1 MSWQDTL
8 DELEQ
13 RKAIAR
19 QMGGPDKVKRQH
31 DFGKLT
37 VRERIDKLLDP
48 GSFREIGSA
57 CGTGRYDDRGR
68 MVEFTPANNV
78 VGTGN
83 IEGRPVAVYGDDFTV
98 RGGASD
104 GSVKEK
110 HNHTEKMAYGM
121 RIPLIRLIEGNG
133 GGGSVKSIEKQGYAN
148 LPGSFASSY
157 YTAVRMLS
165 TVPVVTMALGSVA
178 GRGAAR
184 LCASHYSLMIKDKSQ
199 IFVGG
204 PALVARIGQK
214 ITKEELG
221 GSSIHARNGTVDDE
235 AASEEEAFARARQF
249 LSYLPRSVFELA
261 PRKLTGDDPNR
272 REEKLL
278 SIIPRDSRKVYPMR
292 AIMQAVAD
300 QGSFF
305 EIGRLWGRSIVTG
318 LARMDGWPV
327 AIMGGD
333 PYHYAGSWTRASCEK
348 LIRFINLAQTFHL
361 PVVHLV
367 DCPGFP
373 IGLEAEKESTIR
385 VAMRAM
391 SAINLTTMP
400 WCSVLVRNVFG
411 VAGSGHRPTAG
422 YTTRYAW
429 PSLRSGSIPFE
440 GGIEVGYKAEIEA
453 AADSEA
459 KLNEIRERLEGLRSP
474 IRTAENFGLEEM
486 IDPRE
491 TRGYL
496 CNFANLAQGC
506 LEPGES
512 RGYYHP

>member
-1 MSWQDTL
+1 
-8 DELEQ
+8 
-13 RKAIAR
+13 
-19 QMGGPDKVKRQH
+19 
-31 DFGKLT
+31 
-37 VRERIDKLLDP
+37 
-48 GSFREIGSA
+48 
-57 CGTGRYDDRGR
+57 
-68 MVEFTPANNV
+68 
-78 VGTGN
+78 
-83 IEGRPVAVYGDDFTV
+83 
-98 RGGASD
+98 
-104 GSVKEK
+104 
-110 HNHTEKMAYGM
+110 
-121 RIPLIRLIEGNG
+121 
-133 GGGSVKSIEKQGYAN
+133 
-148 LPGSFASSY
+148 
-157 YTAVRMLS
+157 
-165 TVPVVTMALGSVA
+165 
-178 GRGAAR
+178 
-184 LCASHYSLMIKDKSQ
+184 MIKDKSQ

-235 AASEEEAFARARQF
+235 AATEDEAFARARQF
-249 LSYLPRSVFELA
+249 LSYLPRSAFELA

-278 SIIPRDSRKVYPMR
+278 FIIPKDSRKVYPMR
-292 AIMQAVAD
+292 AIMQAVVD
-300 QGSFF
+300 QGSYF

-318 LARMDGWPV
+318 LARLDGWPV

-391 SAINLTTMP
+391 SAINLTTIP

-411 VAGSGHRPTAG
+411 VAGSGHRPTSG

-453 AADSEA
+453 AADPEA
-459 KLNEIRERLEGLRSP
+459 KLNEIRERLERLRSP
-474 IRTAENFGLEEM
+474 LRTAEAFGLEEM